1 MIKEI
6 GNITIKM
13 KSSKKKIID
22 IISRE
27 SGMYDVCGVVK
38 SVRQTK
44 GPTIFMISDGSS
56 LMECSGF
63 VGPGKRAYPQIVED
77 SLVDVTIVISRNKDR
92 IRREIQSISK
102 VSDSARDTILEKIA
116 AEVKKNSKISSVDF
130 LVESKNL
137 DALKSKMESVA
148 STIKQ
153 AIVEGKPIYLRH
165 HADTDGYVGALALEQ
180 VILKLIERYNAGD
193 SDAVYK
199 YYNRTPSKAPFYEY
213 VDVLRDVAD
222 ATKSKKRFGQKSPL
236 VLLVDNGSTAEDVLS
251 IRKAKLYG
259 LSVVV
264 VDHHNPGKIV
274 DGNCGVDEFVDAH
287 VNPYLTGSDKNI
299 TAGMLGVEIARLLG
313 DVKEPNV
320 LCALAGVGDHSK
332 CAEFDQYLK
341 QSKKSVEYL
350 NKISQLVDFEAY
362 YLRFMTDSTVV
373 SDIMYGNEKLVELLF
388 EDVSKRIEEQKKVC
402 AHYMDVFELKNAVFM
417 TLDLD
422 LTTRRGEFPPAGK
435 TIGIAHEFVIEK
447 HAGKIVVSVGYGPD
461 FVTIRATSNA
471 EAKGFDVNKIV
482 SDLKEKMPYSA
493 CDGGGHEVAGSIKF
507 VSGAK
512 DEVLKAIKAVVLG
525 L

>member
-1 MIKEI
+1 MRKEI

-27 SGMYDVCGVVK
+27 SGMYDLCGVVK
-38 SVRQTK
+38 TVRQTK
-44 GPTIFMISDGSS
+44 GPTIFMITDGSS
-56 LMECSGF
+56 MMECSGF
-63 VGPGKRAYPQIVED
+63 VGPGKRAYPEIAED
-77 SLVDVTIVISRNKDR
+77 SLVDVTIIISQNKDR

-102 VSDSARDTILEKIA
+102 VSDSSKDAILEKIA
-116 AEVKKNSKISSVDF
+116 VEVKNNSKISNVDF

-137 DALKSKMESVA
+137 DALKNKMEKVA
-148 STIKQ
+148 SIIKQ
-153 AIVEGKPIYLRH
+153 AIVEGSPIYLRH

-222 ATKSKKRFGQKSPL
+222 ATKSKNRFGQKIPL
-236 VLLVDNGSTAEDVLS
+236 VLLVDNGSTDEDILS
-251 IRKAKLYG
+251 IKKAKHYG
-259 LSVVV
+259 LKVVV
-264 VDHHNPGKIV
+264 IDHHKPGKIV
-274 DGNCGVDEFVDAH
+274 EGKCAVDEFVDAH
-287 VNPYLTGSDKNI
+287 VNPYLTGADKNL

-313 DVKEPNV
+313 DVKDPFV

-341 QSKKSVEYL
+341 KSGKSVEYL
-350 NKISQLVDFEAY
+350 NKISLLVDFEAY

-373 SDIMYGNEKLVELLF
+373 SDIIYGDEKLVELLYA
-388 EDVSKRIEEQKKVC
+388 EISKKIEEQKTVC
-402 AHYMDVFELKNAVFM
+402 SHYMDVKELKSAVFM

-435 TIGIAHEFVIEK
+435 TIGIAHELVIEK
-447 HAGKIVVSVGYGPD
+447 YPGKMIVSVGFGPD
-461 FVTIRATSNA
+461 FVTIRATSDA
-471 EAKGFDVNKIV
+471 EEKGFDVNKIV
-482 SDLKEKMPYSA
+482 SDLKSLMPYSA

-507 VSGAK
+507 VAGAK
-512 DEVLKAIKAVVLG
+512 DEVLKAIKDVVFG